1 MRYAPLNY
9 DDPLIEII
17 ENALFVIKNLEFTDL
32 SPQEQRT
39 VKRNAASVFAKL
51 EARSDKI
58 TASNLATMYHAVG
71 NFRFFLKDNVELY
84 REIFPSPELSLHAYV
99 KMLEASAAA
108 LEAWASEIG
117 YGLRPV
123 FD

>member
-84 REIFPSPELSLHAYV
+84 REIFPSPELSLPAYV
-99 KMLEASAAA
+99 KMLEASERA